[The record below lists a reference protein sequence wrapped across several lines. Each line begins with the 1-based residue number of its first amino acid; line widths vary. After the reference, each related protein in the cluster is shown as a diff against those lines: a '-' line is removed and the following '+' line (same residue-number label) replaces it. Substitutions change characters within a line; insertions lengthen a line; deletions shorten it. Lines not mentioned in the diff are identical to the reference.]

1 MATFASQIFGALV
14 AARERG
20 YASGRLGV
28 ARLPRPVLSVGNLRV
43 GGSGKTPAV
52 IALGLACGRAGVR
65 CDVLSRGY
73 RRAHNGM
80 AVALNGNEAVEEVG
94 DEPRLI
100 AQRLG
105 VPVMV
110 HPDRFRSGLEAERR
124 FSSQLHLLD
133 DGFQHR
139 QLARAFDL
147 VLVAPEDITD
157 RLLPAGRLREP
168 PAALA
173 RADAVAW
180 VDDWHDSQS
189 APQSALQA
197 ARERLA
203 PWTTAPV
210 FLARKRPVPA
220 AAADITPQHPLAFCG
235 LARPDSFWRTLR
247 QLGIAPAA
255 ELAFRDHYHYT
266 VADLRRLRAR
276 ARAAGADGFC
286 TTAKDAMNLP
296 HLHPLHPLRIVEVE
310 MEFADLGGLLHLAL
324 THCGLLGTRP
334 C

>member
-52 IALGLACGRAGVR
+52 IALGLAFARAGVR
-65 CDVLSRGY
+65 CDVLTRGY

-110 HPDRFRSGLEAERR
+110 HPDRFRSGMEAERR
-124 FSSQLHLLD
+124 FSTQLHLLD

-147 VLVAPEDITD
+147 VLVAPEDLTD

-180 VDDWHDSQS
+180 VDDWDE
-189 APQSALQA
+189 PESALQA
-197 ARERLA
+197 ARKRLA
-203 PWTTAPV
+203 SWTTAPV

-220 AAADITPQHPLAFCG
+220 TATDTTPQSPLAFCG

-247 QLGIAPAA
+247 QLGIAPAGKI
-255 ELAFRDHYHYT
+255 AFRDHYHYT
-266 VADLRRLRAR
+266 VGDLRRLRAR

-296 HLHPLHPLRIVEVE
+296 LLKALYPLRIVEIE
-310 MEFADLGGLLHLAL
+310 MEFADLEGLVRKAL
-324 THCGLLGTRP
+324 SRCGLTEARP